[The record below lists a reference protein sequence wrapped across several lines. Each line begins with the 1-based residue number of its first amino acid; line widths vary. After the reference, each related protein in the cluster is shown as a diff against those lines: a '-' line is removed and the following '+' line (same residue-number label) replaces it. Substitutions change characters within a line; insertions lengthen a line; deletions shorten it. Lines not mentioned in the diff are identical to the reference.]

1 MERLNFRIKRTNP
14 DVYTSLPCSGGTNYW
29 PISNSMDCSG
39 MSMYNSTGSQIL
51 NALSGDIRTFP
62 IELRDCS
69 FTNPCVILWDLYTSA
84 TSGHCKNIG
93 NYAYKAF
100 YGINVVDSLATTVV
114 TGESY
119 NNVITLF
126 ESLRVNFNK
135 PINITSEYNI
145 NYNIG
150 PCNCENGLDP
160 YLNNVTLFLS
170 QDFNDIGHYSLWDG
184 NISQKDTFSNFVF
197 TASTTV
203 MPGDTIKITNT
214 TDFSYYKE
222 LQDLPFTIDWGDLT
236 PPTTLSY
243 NSGVVSSSH
252 QYMGGPPMQYRI
264 TITQETPWGQTS
276 TSQVITAPNY
286 TYNQLAAIGGIPP
299 NSALT
304 INASGQTIGTGY
316 TSAPS
321 GVLGQGDYIAWDS
334 GTDIN
339 EYTGMTQFP
348 NCFEVTGVTESLL
361 GAFQTYTTANSAFL
375 PPGYTYNTIVPIG
388 GDVINP
394 NTNNIETGMYG
405 YINVANAIYTAYT
418 ISSANNQ
425 TPIDFYDFSNGI
437 TLYIAESCGL
447 NALAFGAYDCFE
459 CTIEDCDF
467 CETKDEYIDRTTG
480 IWNSIS
486 FNAQRGVWSPYT
498 DYQVGDIVFDT
509 TYNTCCCFMA
519 VKDIFQT
526 GATTSDWAGVPPS
539 ETLQGVWYQN
549 NIPMEHIWEACSSDC
564 VNCPP
569 GTSTPCDD
577 VTILHC
583 GQNPGEPAGQ
593 YVNGAAWILPGCFV
607 TGPEGNCYQ
616 ALSANSANY
625 PPTAFTSTTYWE
637 YVGCSTWI
645 CPQDLNNIPLYGC
658 ELVPGTGITTT
669 TNILQGYQYYEDC
682 KDDFDDGECFPDK
695 WVCENQYDCV
705 GCIEID
711 SSHSAY
717 TSFDPLNPLAGPVFN
732 LQMDCEGWCNP
743 PAFSCTT
750 PTASNASECCTLFS
764 CAEDD
769 ANATPGLYT
778 NTVTSVMGLVPGVLP
793 NGLTPNEWL
802 AVYEQFYFTP
812 DFGLSACNAGT
823 AFTTDLGYQYST
835 SACCDYTGYEWS
847 CCEGC
852 YEVTIGG
859 TYANLQECQQ
869 DPATMGGGIVPCGW
883 SCETINQPCVE
894 CYDCGCGWG
903 PWVSPSNATY
913 PGYGYSACTAD
924 CTQIEQCYVCDCTSM
939 TPCTLQSPCAGIID
953 NVTWFSGTA
962 QGNIDCQTLCAC
974 NAGWDCFIDIDPSS
988 TNYQGPTFCQDGVS
1002 GYYMA
1007 QNLLGFSNPAPGFTG
1022 YSSFSA
1028 CCEATECCHAECDD
1042 TEALATLPGNQ
1053 QLFPPGN
1060 WPCYYVQYVN
1070 AAAASSCDPT
1080 GTNPFLPYC
1089 TMMECTSNLALN
1101 SFGDYVCSES
1111 VVDDCVCPC
1120 DDYMNSIG
1128 MGGTVLTPQGQ
1139 YQLGVV
1145 YELHDIVYHSD
1156 ADSPLCC
1163 YVCMLPSLW
1172 GFGGIG
1178 TGPDCI
1184 TTFDCSCFI
1193 PDDGPATNGTPNPW
1207 ETCGGTPGLPPAGC
1221 QPCGGGPSQ
1230 TYECT
1235 PTGCTPSSCVFNPLF
1250 TPASQN
1256 CYTGNTCEEHCRA
1269 SCYCEDAVTDT
1280 TNCVVLQDF
1289 INNSNTGVFFGGY
1302 PTFPPVPQG
1311 ATHPVYPFLSL
1322 DACISSLAIIDCCSG
1337 STSADTWYCD
1347 YTSNCE
1353 STAGVAGLGCVI
1365 VPPNTPGYPGPF
1377 TSLSSC
1383 TEYCT
1388 WECGCP
1394 PNGIGNCIF
1403 NALSPAVITYDSAFD
1418 CWAAFSSCDCCLPPE
1433 EWWCDTYGALN
1444 GDYSAAVPISAC
1456 RNSTYFAGQTALYQQ
1471 GAIGQLVGGP
1481 TDPTNTYFDAQV
1493 NNNFA
1498 GIGFAN
1504 QAACEQF
1511 CRYCCDCAPPGTSN
1525 CNDVDWGVNMC
1536 PCTNIPSEL
1545 TPYACEIA
1553 TAGSAI
1559 GYPCTL
1565 ATTDFYCLDIVGCS
1579 AFTSTSPPSTFV
1591 SGPHIDLLTCQ
1602 SVCTWGC
1609 GDCISDC
1616 FCAGPQPPGTCNPIY
1631 YNLDDCIIG
1640 VTSTAFFASYS
1651 GCCDCYECSVIGSI
1665 SYTYFDDPM
1674 NSWMVGSVTVTPFV
1688 GSAPPWVGGTNYSI
1702 GDVVT
1707 ASWDG
1712 NSCCYVCVDDD
1723 PANLWIFNPGAY
1735 YQYYINDLVNNTPVW
1750 PGPAGPGVNANN
1762 SGTLV
1767 WVPCNSSCNNPVQQ
1781 LTYDCIPGTT
1791 TPPPGTCAGKTLIPG
1806 GPLGGGGSYLA
1817 IQWICDPVNGVPPS
1831 TLFSDFYHEGT
1842 IPATAAN
1849 SACQGPNGDALQIPT
1864 YVNFYSCPNDPVFQS
1879 NYMPFNIN
1887 SKQQWVN
1894 ELVAAGLAATTSMDF
1909 IQLRTLLSNVCG
1921 VMGQTAGGN
1930 YCICPSTLCTC
1941 TSVVGT
1947 GGQYS
1952 SIGECNQTLLS
1963 DPCCGFWVCENVL
1976 SPQTTQQCTCIFDN
1990 TITSYNPLIHY
2001 YNQSDCEN
2009 DPTTCCSAQ
2018 TMTRWSCDQVDCNCI
2033 PDVFGAYASQYD
2045 CENDPAKCCWTGVTP
2060 TKYECKVGNNGLCK
2074 CVLDPTGQYTSIAD
2088 CENDTL
2094 NCCWTGMTGETKYE
2108 CVSSLNG
2115 LCKCVPAPFG
2125 PYLTLLE
2132 CQQSHTCC
2140 NTGITSTTRYDCKKT
2155 VVANLGLPGQTVSTQ
2170 KCDCVP
2176 TGPLGQ
2182 YASLADCLNDP
2193 DDCCWTATTS
2203 PICKPCI
2210 GTIGHAIIQN
2220 EFTGVWAPY
2229 NAAGMATPVQGNGS
2243 GGVTNWAPGLTWGYN
2258 EVTLSPLD
2266 GCCYISVTDS
2276 GTVVDPTSFYD
2287 PSVCYHN
2294 FVNGLA
2300 CDGSTIFAPT
2310 PVTTAQSNA
2319 GDFSIWWPC
2328 DETCADAPGKE
2339 FECVNGN
2346 CVIQVGGQY
2355 SSLQDCQQYC
2365 WGGCDECLNS
2375 LSSYFSLVPQY
2386 PPLHLGLWS
2395 INMGGFYANNCV
2407 VDPTDDCC
2415 YCCVLLDEVNWMA
2428 NTGGNPNAIR
2438 CKGGD
2443 IPSQN
2448 VGTTTSATYGGWQ
2461 TCGVDVDGA
2470 PCFPDGECECC
2481 SLHLAPNLGGWP
2493 INWTPYPGSVGV
2505 YNYSLNDC
2513 VTNAKD
2519 GCCWCCAND
2528 SGAVVNNGSDSQSN
2542 VSNIPCQIINGSLIS
2557 NSATWMNCGCD
2568 ELGDQCPPVISNI
2581 TCYKCINT
2589 QTGWA
2594 IQTTSVSSL
2603 PCPRGWSTVPPIC
2616 GIAQPI
2622 QM

>member
-1 MERLNFRIKRTNP
+1 
-14 DVYTSLPCSGGTNYW
+14 
-29 PISNSMDCSG
+29 
-39 MSMYNSTGSQIL
+39 
-51 NALSGDIRTFP
+51 
-62 IELRDCS
+62 
-69 FTNPCVILWDLYTSA
+69 
-84 TSGHCKNIG
+84 
-93 NYAYKAF
+93 
-100 YGINVVDSLATTVV
+100 
-114 TGESY
+114 
-119 NNVITLF
+119 
-126 ESLRVNFNK
+126 
-135 PINITSEYNI
+135 
-145 NYNIG
+145 
-150 PCNCENGLDP
+150 
-160 YLNNVTLFLS
+160 
-170 QDFNDIGHYSLWDG
+170 
-184 NISQKDTFSNFVF
+184 
-197 TASTTV
+197 
-203 MPGDTIKITNT
+203 
-214 TDFSYYKE
+214 
-222 LQDLPFTIDWGDLT
+222 
-236 PPTTLSY
+236 
-243 NSGVVSSSH
+243 
-252 QYMGGPPMQYRI
+252 
-264 TITQETPWGQTS
+264 
-276 TSQVITAPNY
+276 
-286 TYNQLAAIGGIPP
+286 
-299 NSALT
+299 
-304 INASGQTIGTGY
+304 
-316 TSAPS
+316 
-321 GVLGQGDYIAWDS
+321 
-334 GTDIN
+334 
-339 EYTGMTQFP
+339 
-348 NCFEVTGVTESLL
+348 
-361 GAFQTYTTANSAFL
+361 
-375 PPGYTYNTIVPIG
+375 
-388 GDVINP
+388 
-394 NTNNIETGMYG
+394 
-405 YINVANAIYTAYT
+405 
-418 ISSANNQ
+418 
-425 TPIDFYDFSNGI
+425 
-437 TLYIAESCGL
+437 
-447 NALAFGAYDCFE
+447 
-459 CTIEDCDF
+459 
-467 CETKDEYIDRTTG
+467 
-480 IWNSIS
+480 
-486 FNAQRGVWSPYT
+486 
-498 DYQVGDIVFDT
+498 
-509 TYNTCCCFMA
+509 
-519 VKDIFQT
+519 
-526 GATTSDWAGVPPS
+526 
-539 ETLQGVWYQN
+539 
-549 NIPMEHIWEACSSDC
+549 
-564 VNCPP
+564 
-569 GTSTPCDD
+569 
-577 VTILHC
+577 
-583 GQNPGEPAGQ
+583 
-593 YVNGAAWILPGCFV
+593 
-607 TGPEGNCYQ
+607 
-616 ALSANSANY
+616 
-625 PPTAFTSTTYWE
+625 
-637 YVGCSTWI
+637 
-645 CPQDLNNIPLYGC
+645 
-658 ELVPGTGITTT
+658 
-669 TNILQGYQYYEDC
+669 
-682 KDDFDDGECFPDK
+682 
-695 WVCENQYDCV
+695 
-705 GCIEID
+705 
-711 SSHSAY
+711 
-717 TSFDPLNPLAGPVFN
+717 
-732 LQMDCEGWCNP
+732 
-743 PAFSCTT
+743 
-750 PTASNASECCTLFS
+750 
-764 CAEDD
+764 
-769 ANATPGLYT
+769 
-778 NTVTSVMGLVPGVLP
+778 
-793 NGLTPNEWL
+793 
-802 AVYEQFYFTP
+802 
-812 DFGLSACNAGT
+812 
-823 AFTTDLGYQYST
+823 
-835 SACCDYTGYEWS
+835 
-847 CCEGC
+847 
-852 YEVTIGG
+852 
-859 TYANLQECQQ
+859 
-869 DPATMGGGIVPCGW
+869 
-883 SCETINQPCVE
+883 
-894 CYDCGCGWG
+894 
-903 PWVSPSNATY
+903 
-913 PGYGYSACTAD
+913 
-924 CTQIEQCYVCDCTSM
+924 
-939 TPCTLQSPCAGIID
+939 
-953 NVTWFSGTA
+953 
-962 QGNIDCQTLCAC
+962 
-974 NAGWDCFIDIDPSS
+974 
-988 TNYQGPTFCQDGVS
+988 
-1002 GYYMA
+1002 
-1007 QNLLGFSNPAPGFTG
+1007 
-1022 YSSFSA
+1022 
-1028 CCEATECCHAECDD
+1028 
-1042 TEALATLPGNQ
+1042 
-1053 QLFPPGN
+1053 
-1060 WPCYYVQYVN
+1060 
-1070 AAAASSCDPT
+1070 
-1080 GTNPFLPYC
+1080 
-1089 TMMECTSNLALN
+1089 
-1101 SFGDYVCSES
+1101 
-1111 VVDDCVCPC
+1111 
-1120 DDYMNSIG
+1120 
-1128 MGGTVLTPQGQ
+1128 
-1139 YQLGVV
+1139 
-1145 YELHDIVYHSD
+1145 
-1156 ADSPLCC
+1156 
-1163 YVCMLPSLW
+1163 
-1172 GFGGIG
+1172 
-1178 TGPDCI
+1178 
-1184 TTFDCSCFI
+1184 
-1193 PDDGPATNGTPNPW
+1193 
-1207 ETCGGTPGLPPAGC
+1207 
-1221 QPCGGGPSQ
+1221 
-1230 TYECT
+1230 
-1235 PTGCTPSSCVFNPLF
+1235 
-1250 TPASQN
+1250 
-1256 CYTGNTCEEHCRA
+1256 
-1269 SCYCEDAVTDT
+1269 
-1280 TNCVVLQDF
+1280 VVLQDF
-1289 INNSNTGVFFGGY
+1289 INNSNTGIFFGGY

-1493 NNNFA
+1493 TNNFA

-1504 QAACEQF
+1504 QADCEQF

-1536 PCTNIPSEL
+1536 PCTNVPSEL

-1702 GDVVT
+1702 GDVVS

-1842 IPATAAN
+1842 IAATAAN
-1849 SACQGPNGDALQIPT
+1849 QACQGPNGDALQIPT

-1921 VMGQTAGGN
+1921 VMGQAAGGN

-2155 VVANLGLPGQTVSTQ
+2155 VVANLGLPGQTLSTQ

-2589 QTGWA
+2589 PTGWA